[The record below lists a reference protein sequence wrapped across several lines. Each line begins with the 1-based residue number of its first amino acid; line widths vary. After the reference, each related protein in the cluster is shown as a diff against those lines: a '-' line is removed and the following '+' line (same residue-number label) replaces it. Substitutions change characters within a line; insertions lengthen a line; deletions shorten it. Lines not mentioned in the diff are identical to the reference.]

1 MRRLTFP
8 IILILVLAAVPAT
21 AGKIGFVDAE
31 RAVAEVDEGKARL
44 AELQAWQAPHQ
55 ARLDQLRDQVLAL
68 RDQLAAQQGKAS
80 AEAVAEI
87 EKNQIKAV
95 REFEDVRRVYERD
108 LEAKKNEVLADIA
121 KKIGNI
127 GSEYA
132 KANEYDVVFIL
143 GAQPVIYLAESA
155 DLTDEVIEIYNKR
168 FPVAGR

>member
-1 MRRLTFP
+1 MRRLTLP
-8 IILILVLAAVPAT
+8 IIVILVLAAVPAT

-31 RAVAEVDEGKARL
+31 RAVAQVDEGKARL

-55 ARLDQLRDQVLAL
+55 QRLDRLREQVLAL
-68 RDQLAAQQGKAS
+68 RDQLAAQQGTAS
-80 AEAVAEI
+80 PEAIAEI
-87 EKNQIKAV
+87 EKNQIAAV
-95 REFEDVRRVYERD
+95 REFEDVRRGYERD

-132 KANEYDVVFIL
+132 KANDYDVVFIL

-168 FPVAGR
+168 FPVAGQ